1 MTNEVANVAGAAAP
15 CGLSD
20 ALSAQLTQGQ
30 ELCSQI
36 LTWLSERGLAF
47 AVNLVVALLILLVG
61 MLVIKLI
68 RVSVA
73 KALAKVNKMSKL
85 LSDFLVSVVSKT
97 CWAVLALVVLQRL
110 GVNVG
115 PLVAGLGVTGFILG
129 FAFQE
134 TLGSFAAGMMIA
146 LNQPFKVG
154 DYVVAGGVEGAVL
167 ELNMMATVFATAD
180 NKKVV
185 VPNKVVWGSAI
196 TNFSALGKR
205 RVDTKVAVDY
215 GTDLKKAVEVARE
228 AIRGH
233 EWHITRYNRVLPP
246 EHDCIL
252 PFNRLVQ
259 GHADYTPMVFE
270 KKELQGYSW
279 ARELAQGVVFSARF
293 LCFGDYP
300 QNYLDN
306 PAVELIKSIPAEYDE
321 TRILPGS
328 EIGKCVAVAKR
339 KGRDWFVAVENGAE
353 ERRITIKLD
362 FLGEDSCE
370 LLGFADAED
379 KPDGYRIDRRAVERD
394 GKIELTLR
402 PCGGYCARIAP
413 ATGST
418 SSE

>member
-1 MTNEVANVAGAAAP
+1 MTNEVAGAAAAGA
-15 CGLSD
+15 CGFNDVLSE
-20 ALSAQLTQGQ
+20 QLTQGQ
-30 ELCSQI
+30 ELWNQI
-36 LTWLSERGLAF
+36 LAWLSERGLAF
-47 AVNLVVALLILLVG
+47 AVNLIVALLILLVG
-61 MLVIKLI
+61 MFAIKLI
-68 RVSVA
+68 RASVA

-115 PLVAGLGVTGFILG
+115 PLIAGLGVTGFILG

-228 AIRGH
+228 AIKG
-233 EWHITRYNRVLPP
+233 IPGVLADPP
-246 EHDCIL
+246 
-252 PFNRLVQ
+252 
-259 GHADYTPMVFE
+259 
-270 KKELQGYSW
+270 
-279 ARELAQGVVFSARF
+279 
-293 LCFGDYP
+293 
-300 QNYLDN
+300 
-306 PAVELIKSIPAEYDE
+306 PA
-321 TRILPGS
+321 
-328 EIGKCVAVAKR
+328 VAVASL
-339 KGRDWFVAVENGAE
+339 DDSAV
-353 ERRITIKLD
+353 TIN
-362 FLGEDSCE
+362 
-370 LLGFADAED
+370 
-379 KPDGYRIDRRAVERD
+379 
-394 GKIELTLR
+394 LR
-402 PCGGYCARIAP
+402 PWAACADYWAVYS
-413 ATGST
+413 ATQETVKKAFEANGI
-418 SSE
+418 EIPFAQLVVHNA

>member
-1 MTNEVANVAGAAAP
+1 MTNEVANAAGAAATGAS
-15 CGLSD
+15 GLND

-30 ELCSQI
+30 ELWSQI
-36 LTWLSERGLAF
+36 LAWLSERGVAF
-47 AVNLVVALLILLVG
+47 AINLVVALLILLVG
-61 MLVIKLI
+61 MFAIKLI
-68 RVSVA
+68 RASVA

-97 CWAVLALVVLQRL
+97 CWAVLSLVVLQRL

-115 PLVAGLGVTGFILG
+115 PLIAGLGVTGFILG

-228 AIRGH
+228 AIKSVPGDR
-233 EWHITRYNRVLPP
+233 
-246 EHDCIL
+246 
-252 PFNRLVQ
+252 
-259 GHADYTPMVFE
+259 
-270 KKELQGYSW
+270 KS
-279 ARELAQGVVFSARF
+279 VV
-293 LCFGDYP
+293 
-300 QNYLDN
+300 
-306 PAVELIKSIPAEYDE
+306 
-321 TRILPGS
+321 
-328 EIGKCVAVAKR
+328 
-339 KGRDWFVAVENGAE
+339 
-353 ERRITIKLD
+353 
-362 FLGEDSCE
+362 
-370 LLGFADAED
+370 
-379 KPDGYRIDRRAVERD
+379 
-394 GKIELTLR
+394 
-402 PCGGYCARIAP
+402 
-413 ATGST
+413 
-418 SSE
+418 

>member
-1 MTNEVANVAGAAAP
+1 MTNEVANAAGAAATGA
-15 CGLSD
+15 CGLND

-30 ELCSQI
+30 ELWNQI
-36 LTWLSERGLAF
+36 LTWLSERGVAF
-47 AVNLVVALLILLVG
+47 AINLVVALLILLVG
-61 MLVIKLI
+61 MFAIKLI

-215 GTDLKKAVEVARE
+215 GTDLKK
-228 AIRGH
+228 
-233 EWHITRYNRVLPP
+233 
-246 EHDCIL
+246 
-252 PFNRLVQ
+252 
-259 GHADYTPMVFE
+259 
-270 KKELQGYSW
+270 
-279 ARELAQGVVFSARF
+279 
-293 LCFGDYP
+293 
-300 QNYLDN
+300 
-306 PAVELIKSIPAEYDE
+306 SIPGVLAD
-321 TRILPGS
+321 PPPA
-328 EIGKCVAVAKR
+328 VAVASL
-339 KGRDWFVAVENGAE
+339 DDSAV
-353 ERRITIKLD
+353 TIN
-362 FLGEDSCE
+362 
-370 LLGFADAED
+370 
-379 KPDGYRIDRRAVERD
+379 
-394 GKIELTLR
+394 LR
-402 PCGGYCARIAP
+402 PWAACADYWAVYSAAQESVKKAFEANGIKIPFAQIVVHN
-413 ATGST
+413 A
-418 SSE
+418 